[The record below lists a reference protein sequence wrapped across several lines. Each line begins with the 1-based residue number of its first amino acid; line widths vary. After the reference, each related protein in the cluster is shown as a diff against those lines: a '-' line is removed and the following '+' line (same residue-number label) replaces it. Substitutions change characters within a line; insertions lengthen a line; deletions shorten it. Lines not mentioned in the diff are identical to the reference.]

1 MATNGYR
8 VIRLDHRAKF
18 GGVPMTRWLSH
29 GEAMTYARYAN
40 RSRKGEF
47 ALQSR
52 RYVIRRVV
60 GA

>member
-8 VIRLDHRAKF
+8 VIRLDDRSRY
-18 GGVPMTRWLSH
+18 GGVPITRWITH

-40 RSRKGEF
+40 RTRQGTH

-52 RYVIRRVV
+52 RYVIHKV

>member
-8 VIRLDHRAKF
+8 VIRLDDRSRY
-18 GGVPMTRWLSH
+18 GGVPLTKWISH

-40 RSRKGEF
+40 RSRVGEY

-52 RYVIRRVV
+52 RYVIHKVV

>member
-1 MATNGYR
+1 MSYSGYR
-8 VIRLDHRAKF
+8 VVRLDDHARY
-18 GGVPMTRWLSH
+18 GGVPVTKWISH

-40 RSRKGEF
+40 RTRVGEY

-52 RYVIRRVV
+52 RMVIRKV

>member
-1 MATNGYR
+1 
-8 VIRLDHRAKF
+8 
-18 GGVPMTRWLSH
+18 MTKWISH

-40 RSRKGEF
+40 RSRVGEY

-60 GA
+60 GK